1 MMIDSVRPHR
11 NEVSREPREPPFV
24 AHPYWCSSWFRPI
37 LKNFLFR
44 NRLFSIAAHA
54 QEMKKRRI
62 LKGNRLELT
71 RSDPRMSWSTPH
83 LPGELEIGNGKKT
96 NASSTYLPRESWHR
110 DNRPLRRVSFFFFTP
125 QLLCELSPS
134 SYMRWARPASI
145 GFRSSGATEA
155 FSSTFR
161 QAIRTHTALSSRT
174 ISTPFPFFFTPPPS
188 SLLRRVFISFSQ
200 NV

>member
-1 MMIDSVRPHR
+1 
-11 NEVSREPREPPFV
+11 
-24 AHPYWCSSWFRPI
+24 
-37 LKNFLFR
+37 
-44 NRLFSIAAHA
+44 
-54 QEMKKRRI
+54 MKKRRI

-110 DNRPLRRVSFFFFTP
+110 DNRPLRRVSFFFFFH
-125 QLLCELSPS
+125 LNYCVS
-134 SYMRWARPASI
+134 SLRLPIRWASPASL

-188 SLLRRVFISFSQ
+188 SLLRRVFISFSR